1 VADTR
6 IRVTDT
12 EPLRRR
18 RLVVFLRPILL
29 FPHYIV
35 LSVWTLLLI
44 PVVPFSWLAALILG
58 RLPSAFHQFLAA
70 YLRYEGQVMG
80 WLYLLSA
87 TYPDPLHTKD
97 HPFRIEVPE
106 SHRQPRLVTFFRLPL
121 AIPAFVLA
129 SVFNVIMT
137 AVGVGAWFVALALG
151 RTTAGLQELGT
162 FCLRYQLETHAYLSL
177 LTHRYPGLAPV
188 VEATAPAV
196 APQTPQ

>member
-6 IRVTDT
+6 IRVTAT
-12 EPLRRR
+12 EPIGRR
-18 RLVVFLRPILL
+18 RLVVFLRPILF

-35 LSVWTLLLI
+35 LSVWALLLI

-58 RLPSAFHQFLAA
+58 RLPNALHRFLAA
-70 YLRYEGQVMG
+70 YLRYQGQVMG

-97 HPFRIEVPE
+97 HPLRIEVPGAD
-106 SHRQPRLVTFFRLPL
+106 HQRRLVTLFRLPL

-129 SVFNVIMT
+129 SVFGVILT
-137 AVGVGAWFVALALG
+137 AVGVGAWLVALARA

-162 FCLRYQLETHAYLSL
+162 FCLRYQLETQAYLSL
-177 LTHRYPGLAPV
+177 LTTAYPRLEPAP
-188 VEATAPAV
+188 TSAPLSS
-196 APQTPQ
+196 PEPG

>member
-1 VADTR
+1 MSGPR

-18 RLVVFLRPILL
+18 RLVVFLRLILL
-29 FPHYIV
+29 VPHYIV
-35 LSVWTLLLI
+35 LSVWALLLI

-58 RLPSAFHQFLAA
+58 RLPTAFHRFLAA
-70 YLRYEGQVMG
+70 YLRYEGQVTA

-87 TYPDPLHTKD
+87 TYPDPLHTNE
-97 HPFRIEVPE
+97 HPFGIEVPAAR
-106 SHRQPRLVTFFRLPL
+106 HQPRLVTFFRLLL

-151 RTTAGLQELGT
+151 RTTPGLQELGT
-162 FCLRYQLETHAYLSL
+162 FCLRYQLETQAYLSL
-177 LTHRYPGLAPV
+177 LTAAYPRLEP
-188 VEATAPAV
+188 APAS
-196 APQTPQ
+196 APLPTPKLE